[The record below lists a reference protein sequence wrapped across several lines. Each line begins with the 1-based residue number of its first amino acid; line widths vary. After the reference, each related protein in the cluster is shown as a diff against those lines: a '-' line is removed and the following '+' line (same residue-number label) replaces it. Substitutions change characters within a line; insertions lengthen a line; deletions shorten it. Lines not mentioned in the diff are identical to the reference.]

1 MLQWYFN
8 NSVPLKTGKKYDVQ
22 EKKTDTKCKKDFIL
36 TIVNVTD
43 ADAGKYSCHSIC
55 SIQQVNTAIEL
66 KVFHEQTTGRN
77 IFYDILADF
86 VNWLLI
92 DYYTGWLSYLVSN

>member
-1 MLQWYFN
+1 MWYFIN

-43 ADAGKYSCHSIC
+43 AHAGKYSCHSPIC
-55 SIQQVNTAIEL
+55 IRQVNTFATIEL

-86 VNWLLI
+86 VN
-92 DYYTGWLSYLVSN
+92 